1 MKLLR
6 RITALLLVLL
16 LVCSAAS
23 ALAKKS
29 KATPTPAPVEIDP
42 DVSGEIPAQ
51 IQVALDAAYDAWK
64 EVDGKRLK
72 DVNQFTKWR
81 NNYPYKWCG
90 GFVTWCMI
98 QGDLPMAEFG
108 KIKEGEVEGL
118 YHCKEAMPSKMAT
131 GYLKMNRST
140 KIPRKGFVICYG
152 NKSTKFWHV
161 GIVDDIEMLPD
172 GKYRLTTIEGD
183 VQSTVKMFIYDYD
196 PYAEKN
202 NLTLVP
208 KEERTK
214 EETKNFSYKAQW
226 KSQKLYVSM
235 FYMPWIPG
243 ENGSE
248 D

>member
-1 MKLLR
+1 MKSALRFLSLLL
-6 RITALLLVLL
+6 ALLLFV
-16 LVCSAAS
+16 SAA
-23 ALAKKS
+23 AADGKAK
-29 KATPTPAPVEIDP
+29 AREITTEVVQEVPAEIQT
-42 DVSGEIPAQ
+42 V
-51 IQVALDAAYDAWK
+51 LDIAYDEWL
-64 EVDGKRLK
+64 ETDGRELK
-72 DVNQFTKWR
+72 LLNKFTEWR
-81 NNYPYKWCG
+81 GAGIDFEWCG

-131 GYLKMNRST
+131 GYLKMNRTT

-161 GIVDDIEMLPD
+161 GIVYDIEMLPD

>member
-1 MKLLR
+1 MTLMKRASVLVFAFMLLFSS
-6 RITALLLVLL
+6 TAF
-16 LVCSAAS
+16 A
-23 ALAKKS
+23 AKKG
-29 KATPTPAPVEIDP
+29 KATPTPVPPQVPEEVLSELPQTIIDL
-42 DVSGEIPAQ
+42 
-51 IQVALDAAYDAWK
+51 LDLARSELEEVNGK
-64 EVDGKRLK
+64 ELK
-72 DVNQFTKWR
+72 KKNKYTKWR
-81 NNYPYKWCG
+81 NNYEYGWCG

-131 GYLKMNRST
+131 GYLKMNRTT

-161 GIVDDIEMLPD
+161 GIVYDIEMLPD

>member
-1 MKLLR
+1 MTHE
-6 RITALLLVLL
+6 TASPYH
-16 LVCSAAS
+16 SAAPG
-23 ALAKKS
+23 AAARLFCRFRPGQKV

-131 GYLKMNRST
+131 GYLKMNRTT

-161 GIVDDIEMLPD
+161 GIVYDIEMLPD
-172 GKYRLTTIEGD
+172 GKYRLTLSVDRDESGI
-183 VQSTVKMFIYDYD
+183 SI
-196 PYAEKN
+196 
-202 NLTLVP
+202 
-208 KEERTK
+208 
-214 EETKNFSYKAQW
+214 S
-226 KSQKLYVSM
+226 
-235 FYMPWIPG
+235 PG
-243 ENGSE
+243 MNV
-248 D
+248 